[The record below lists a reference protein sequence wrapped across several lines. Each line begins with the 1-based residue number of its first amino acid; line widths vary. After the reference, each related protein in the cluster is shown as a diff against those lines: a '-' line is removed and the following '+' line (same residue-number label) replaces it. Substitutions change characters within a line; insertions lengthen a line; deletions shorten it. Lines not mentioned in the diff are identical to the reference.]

1 VSYDG
6 TGAAGQ
12 PEGNPPVPNLQD
24 KKGIDSLMKFALFL
38 LTLSTLA
45 QAEILLQTGFE
56 SPAY

>member
-1 VSYDG
+1 
-6 TGAAGQ
+6 
-12 PEGNPPVPNLQD
+12 
-24 KKGIDSLMKFALFL
+24 MKFALFL